1 MSESATSLVLPTLAD
16 ELGRQQLELAASAV
30 SGLRTLVIG
39 PATTP
44 LPEMLVEAAAGCE
57 QATIASFIDEAQGE
71 HQAIVSLDDIEA
83 RHAVAFARA
92 IAQRA
97 RAGVRIV
104 VGVDPAVGG
113 LIQPL
118 LAGATVLSQRV
129 AGVAWL
135 AAEGSGQSL
144 PAVEAAHDGATER
157 RRFFILGWD
166 EAPAPPPSV
175 AAGLPYG
182 VWADAVARGNVALR
196 TANRRLSG
204 AKAPRESAAAAAQL
218 GRVVALEQRH
228 AEMERELEAAAER
241 LALETRIAQT
251 NDELFQEARRVI
263 ALREEEIAGLHAT
276 LARRAHRLAAGLAWR
291 LDRLRRVGSGG
302 RGREQPPV
310 IPEERE

>member
-1 MSESATSLVLPTLAD
+1 MSQRAASLVLPTLAD
-16 ELGRQQLELAASAV
+16 ELCRQQLELAASAV

-44 LPEMLVEAAAGCE
+44 LPEMLMEAAAGCE
-57 QATIASFIDEAQGE
+57 RATIASFIDEAQGE
-71 HQAIVSLDDIEA
+71 HEAIVSLDDIEA
-83 RHAVAFARA
+83 RHAVPVARA

-97 RAGVRIV
+97 RAGVRSV

-135 AAEGSGQSL
+135 ADEGSGQSL

-166 EAPAPPPSV
+166 EAPATPPSV

-204 AKAPRESAAAAAQL
+204 EKAPRESAAAAAQL

-228 AEMERELEAAAER
+228 AEMERELQAAAER
-241 LALETRIAQT
+241 LALETRIAKT

-263 ALREEEIAGLHAT
+263 ALREDEIAGLRAT

-291 LDRLRRVGSGG
+291 LDRLRRVGSRG
-302 RGREQPPV
+302 RGREQPPI